1 MSTTHRIAFVLD
13 RPEATTP
20 AGRTIVVRSTAQVIA
35 RELGRD
41 YFPRAAVTRQTTELA
56 A

>member
-1 MSTTHRIAFVLD
+1 VPVAHRIGFVLD

-20 AGRTIVVRSTAQVIA
+20 AGRGIVVRSEQQLIA

-41 YFPRAAVTRQTTELA
+41 YLPTRPLTRQQTDLA

>member
-1 MSTTHRIAFVLD
+1 MRRAYVLD

-20 AGRTIVVRSTAQVIA
+20 AGRVTVVRSAAQVIA

-41 YFPRAAVTRQTTELA
+41 YLPRTAATRDTTALA